1 MFTCVVYSNVT
12 MTFDVVSFNVVVL
25 MDVPFVM
32 LFECIILNPIVVT
45 KNIEIPEKR
54 RKLIS

>member
-1 MFTCVVYSNVT
+1 